1 MLASQSPQRRQIL
14 ADLGVDFVV
23 DPAGV
28 EEIVD
33 GDPAEVALENA
44 RLKAREVVGRG
55 VDPGRVVLAA
65 DTVVALDG
73 RILDK
78 PAGPRE
84 AAASIAKLAGREHL
98 VHGGMVIAGPGDEW
112 REATSVSAVTF
123 RPLSP
128 EEVDAYVAS
137 GEWEGRAGGYAIQ
150 LTGRSLVES
159 VDGEEANVIGLSVRA
174 LRGLVQGLVPAGGR
188 SGDRYNP

>member
-1 MLASQSPQRRQIL
+1 M
-14 ADLGVDFVV
+14 
-23 DPAGV
+23 
-28 EEIVD
+28 
-33 GDPAEVALENA
+33 ALENA
-44 RLKAREVVGRG
+44 RLKAREVVDRG
-55 VDPGRVVLAA
+55 GEPGRVVLAA
-65 DTVVALDG
+65 DTVVAVDG
-73 RILDK
+73 QILDK

-123 RPLSP
+123 RPLTP
-128 EEVDAYVAS
+128 AEVDEYVAS

-159 VDGEEANVIGLSVRA
+159 VDGEEANVIGLSVLA
-174 LRGLVQGLVPAGGR
+174 LEALVQGLVPGGGR

>member
-1 MLASQSPQRRQIL
+1 MPEAYIIDTIRTPVGRRGGGL
-14 ADLGVDFVV
+14 SDVHPADLG
-23 DPAGV
+23 
-28 EEIVD
+28 
-33 GDPAEVALENA
+33 
-44 RLKAREVVGRG
+44 
-55 VDPGRVVLAA
+55 
-65 DTVVALDG
+65 
-73 RILDK
+73 
-78 PAGPRE
+78 
-84 AAASIAKLAGREHL
+84 AASIAELAGREHL
-98 VHGGMVIAGPGDEW
+98 VHGGLVLAGPGDQW